1 MFIYLFIYFFFFL
14 EVSLPCWVCCHL
26 FFSILFSLFISS
38 CGFFAYYVHAYCK
51 WKFPDGLNHW
61 LWRVCACVYASTGQ
75 YQRGKVQRW
84 IKRKKKKNYYYYPAN
99 ARPSINEKL
108 SYSYRPPLML
118 LLLVLFAQL
127 VDKNF
132 HGYFE
137 LVILVS
143 FFFFLTK
150 KTNRFALA
158 KLGGRVD
165 VVRQNPPKQN

>member
-1 MFIYLFIYFFFFL
+1 M
-14 EVSLPCWVCCHL
+14 
-26 FFSILFSLFISS
+26 
-38 CGFFAYYVHAYCK
+38 
-51 WKFPDGLNHW
+51 N
-61 LWRVCACVYASTGQ
+61 
-75 YQRGKVQRW
+75 
-84 IKRKKKKNYYYYPAN
+84 KKEKKNYYYYPAN

-108 SYSYRPPLML
+108 TYFYRPPLML

-132 HGYFE
+132 HGYFG

-150 KTNRFALA
+150 KTNRFGLV

-165 VVRQNPPKQN
+165 VVRQNPQTEIETKKNHSCHGNVG

>member
-1 MFIYLFIYFFFFL
+1 
-14 EVSLPCWVCCHL
+14 
-26 FFSILFSLFISS
+26 
-38 CGFFAYYVHAYCK
+38 
-51 WKFPDGLNHW
+51 
-61 LWRVCACVYASTGQ
+61 
-75 YQRGKVQRW
+75 
-84 IKRKKKKNYYYYPAN
+84 
-99 ARPSINEKL
+99 
-108 SYSYRPPLML
+108 ML